1 MSILHRYLLRQWL
14 GALLLAVTVC
24 TGLLLLGNL
33 LKEVLGL
40 LMAGQ
45 ATLGLVL
52 RGVGL
57 LIPYVL
63 VFALPMG
70 ALTAALL
77 VFGRMSADQELTAA
91 RANGVGLMALA
102 WPVVAVSLVLCG
114 LCAWVNL
121 DLAPQCRTAYKSLF
135 REISQERSR
144 TLITPGRFITEF
156 PGMVLYVGRMQDET
170 LEEVLFFQVQDG
182 RKIRDIRA
190 PRARFELDADANE
203 LRITFLDSRGLEWIP
218 GDREGVAGEAGGDA
232 GTEASGDAAGVW
244 QPILMGEL
252 PIRLALPRMKR
263 AMPSLSELTWRQL
276 WAERAELRRL
286 GVDEV
291 TPLEVQMHRMVAF
304 SFAAF
309 GFTLVGVPLGVRAH
323 RRETSVGLALA
334 IGLVLVYYAFLIVAR
349 ALETVPEAA
358 PWVIVWMPN
367 VLFQLL
373 GAWFLWRVNRGR

>member
-1 MSILHRYLLRQWL
+1 MSILHRYILRQWL

-91 RANGVGLMALA
+91 RANGVGLMTLA

-114 LCAWVNL
+114 MCAWVNL
-121 DLAPQCRTAYKSLF
+121 DLAPQCRTAYKGLF

-170 LEEVLFFQVQDG
+170 LEEVLFFQVEDG

-190 PRARFELDADANE
+190 PRARFEVDEEGNE
-203 LRITFLDSRGLEWIP
+203 VRITFLDSRGLEWIP
-218 GDREGVAGEAGGDA
+218 GGRDGLEEGEGVVVGAGEGDE
-232 GTEASGDAAGVW
+232 GGVW

-252 PIRLALPRMKR
+252 PIRLPLPRSKR
-263 AMPSLSELTWRQL
+263 SMPSLSELTWGQL
-276 WAERAELRRL
+276 WAEREELRRL